1 MIDVDGEVLAGTAEG
16 STVLILRK
24 QRECEIIEIKANNG
38 KTILGYAKPNNNI
51 KQDSMG
57 FFYVLFWLGSLF
69 LVWCLKWDAKAPMVK
84 VFFDTRIR

>member
-38 KTILGYAKPNNNI
+38 KTMLGYAKPNNNI
-51 KQDSMG
+51 K
-57 FFYVLFWLGSLF
+57 
-69 LVWCLKWDAKAPMVK
+69 
-84 VFFDTRIR
+84 